1 MSIPFGLLTVTD
13 TISYDSMEAA
23 LTAAGKLLQAAEV
36 HGIFSGLLCVHVDIP
51 EEKAVSAVTEALL
64 GEKDKH
70 PLLGSLFLR
79 TRRALEDD
87 QFTFDLLL
95 PEDEAPL
102 SERAQSLAHW
112 CQGFLYGI
120 GLGGEQN
127 WSEQAKEIMRDFQA
141 ISHLD
146 PAAEGEEDER
156 AFAELVEYVR
166 VGAQLLFTESAMK
179 REKEKIGGS

>member
-1 MSIPFGLLTVTD
+1 MTD
-13 TISYDSMEAA
+13 TISYDSVEAV

-51 EEKAVSAVTEALL
+51 EEKAVSAVTEALPR
-64 GEKDKH
+64 EKDKPP

-79 TRRALEDD
+79 PRRALEDD

-102 SERAQSLAHW
+102 PERARSLAHW

-146 PAAEGEEDER
+146 PATEGEEDER

-166 VGAQLLFTESAMK
+166 VGAQLLFTESALK